1 MMLTAFIG
9 LIGVIIGSDVTTI
22 PQWII
27 AKRERAD
34 KFRLA
39 ALEKRLAIHQEA
51 YAIWLELLNA
61 LSEPLNR
68 LNVVVN
74 AEKWWWKNCLYL
86 DQKSRGAFRE
96 SYVLVDNYE
105 NYVNDSKEKEV
116 WEKVTKTGEIIVRG
130 VGLSPMEE
138 EKRVKKDKL

>member
-9 LIGVIIGSDVTTI
+9 LIGVIIGSAVITI

-34 KFRLA
+34 KFRLV

-51 YAIWLELLNA
+51 YALLLELLNA
-61 LSEPLNR
+61 LSESVNR
-68 LNVVVN
+68 LNVVNN

-96 SYVLVDNYE
+96 SYALVENYE
-105 NYVNDSKEKEV
+105 NYVNDGKEKMY
-116 WEKVTKTGEIIVRG
+116 G
-130 VGLSPMEE
+130 
-138 EKRVKKDKL
+138 KKL